1 MSRFPARFT
10 GRWDNQD
17 RLSYDDAV
25 CWHVLLGG
33 DAAVRSA
40 VATARLRHAGLR
52 PTRQRVELAG
62 LLFRDHDRHVT
73 AENLHD
79 EVTQAGLKVSLAT
92 VYNTL
97 HQFTEAGLLRQVIVD
112 AARSYFD
119 TNTGDH
125 QHFFLEREG
134 LLIDIPGDTIA
145 VAGVPTPPAGLSV
158 DRVDVVVRVRSS

>member
-1 MSRFPARFT
+1 M
-10 GRWDNQD
+10 
-17 RLSYDDAV
+17 
-25 CWHVLLGG
+25 
-33 DAAVRSA
+33 
-40 VATARLRHAGLR
+40 ATARLRQAGLR

-73 AENLHD
+73 AESLHD
-79 EVTQAGLKVSLAT
+79 EVTEAGVKVSLAT

-125 QHFFLEREG
+125 QHFFLEKEG
-134 LLIDIPGDTIA
+134 LLIDIPGRDHRGGRRSHA
-145 VAGVPTPPAGLSV
+145 ARRAGGGPGRCGGPGQAQLTRPPS
-158 DRVDVVVRVRSS
+158 